1 MYPEIGV
8 IMHNEGKVHSNGTLV
23 LFHSPFLLNSCS
35 SPLVFTPELSDNVL
49 FLLLIL
55 GGSWS
60 PREAPTV
67 GVNQHLVAH
76 ASV

>member
-1 MYPEIGV
+1 
-8 IMHNEGKVHSNGTLV
+8 MHKERKVHSKGTLA
-23 LFHSPFLLNSCS
+23 LFHFPFLVNSCS
-35 SPLVFTPELSDNVL
+35 SPLVFTPELSDKVL

-60 PREAPTV
+60 PREAPAV

-76 ASV
+76 TSV